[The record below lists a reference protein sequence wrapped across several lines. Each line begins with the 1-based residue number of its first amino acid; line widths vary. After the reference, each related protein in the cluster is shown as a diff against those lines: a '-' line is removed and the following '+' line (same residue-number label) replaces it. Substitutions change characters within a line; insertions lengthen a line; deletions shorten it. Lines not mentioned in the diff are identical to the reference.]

1 MNIFNPAFK
10 KLSLKGK
17 VRVLIGT
24 HRSIFFILFKVLA
37 PFVMTMI
44 QLDYVCVMVSWYFV
58 ARHGANINNA
68 YMTLI
73 AYAAFLVILIAI
85 PEFASFLEFI
95 IHPLYFILAIKL
107 ISMGRELL
115 SLYII
120 LGMLLSIVLL
130 ASKIIFFFTFILED
144 ELKKDKEDSSYDK
157 PYYY

>member
-1 MNIFNPAFK
+1 MKIFDSAFR
-10 KLSLKGK
+10 KLSLKK
-17 VRVLIGT
+17 KARVLIGT
-24 HRSIFFILFKVLA
+24 HRGLFYIIFKVIL
-37 PFVMTMI
+37 PFIMTMI
-44 QLDYVCVMVSWYFV
+44 QLDYICVMASWYLV
-58 ARHGANINNA
+58 ARYGANIDNA

-120 LGMLLSIVLL
+120 LGMSLSIVLL

-144 ELKKDKEDSSYDK
+144 ELTKPDEDNIFDG

>member
-17 VRVLIGT
+17 ARVLIGT

-44 QLDYVCVMVSWYFV
+44 QLDYICAMVSWYFV
-58 ARHGANINNA
+58 ARYGANIDNA

-73 AYAAFLVILIAI
+73 AYSAFLVILVAI
-85 PEFASFLEFI
+85 PEFASLLEFI

-120 LGMLLSIVLL
+120 LGMSLSIVLL
-130 ASKIIFFFTFILED
+130 ASKIIFFFAFILED
-144 ELKKDKEDSSYDK
+144 ELKKDEEDSSYDK